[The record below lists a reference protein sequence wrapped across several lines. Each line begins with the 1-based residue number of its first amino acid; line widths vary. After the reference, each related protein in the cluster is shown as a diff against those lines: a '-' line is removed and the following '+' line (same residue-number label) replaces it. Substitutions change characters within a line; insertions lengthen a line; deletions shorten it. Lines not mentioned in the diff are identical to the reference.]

1 MDKLK
6 KDALEIIKEFQP
18 INIYQLKKHLR
29 NVAYSTAWNLV
40 KDLERDNKI
49 TVEEKR
55 MKIIKLIRIKE
66 ND

>member
-6 KDALEIIKEFQP
+6 KDALEIIEKYQP

-29 NVAYSTAWNLV
+29 NVAYSTTWNLV
-40 KDLERDNKI
+40 KELEKDNKI